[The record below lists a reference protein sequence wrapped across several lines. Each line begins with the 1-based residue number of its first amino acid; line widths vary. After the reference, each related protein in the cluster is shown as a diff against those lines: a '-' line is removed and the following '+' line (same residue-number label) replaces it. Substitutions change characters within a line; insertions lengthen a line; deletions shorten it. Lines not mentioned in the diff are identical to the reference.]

1 MISGLSMFVLL
12 LLWWLLSMVSAW
24 WTQHTLDAT
33 YEFPRISQTDA
44 VVYPGDTSTHPSHY
58 LFLNL
63 NGAVLIIELPH
74 GDSAHARIY
83 KGPTIFSDN
92 ADQVPITGEFK
103 VVNGTVEMLV
113 HIQDRT
119 ILYVFDGTQFKPQ

>member
-1 MISGLSMFVLL
+1 M
-12 LLWWLLSMVSAW
+12 
-24 WTQHTLDAT
+24 
-33 YEFPRISQTDA
+33 
-44 VVYPGDTSTHPSHY
+44 
-58 LFLNL
+58 
-63 NGAVLIIELPH
+63 LIIELPH
-74 GDSAHARIY
+74 GDSAHAKIY

-103 VVNGTVEMLV
+103 VVNGTIEMLV